1 MPKHLSTA
9 ARWRAHCIHAAPAGG
24 ALAVVLVV
32 ALAAIVGPGADGE
45 ARAAGS
51 GRAPAVAPGEPVDAP
66 TTADAAV
73 EVAPGDEMTQ
83 AVELDEAAD
92 DGVIVE
98 IDAPVDSAGAATA
111 AAPTAPPVPARVE
124 HPALSAVLDP
134 LVLGG
139 PAGSVGVSISAPDGT
154 PVYAYNAHVPLIP
167 ASTEKSVVGAAALR
181 RLGPDHRYRTEVLAT
196 GQVDGNG
203 VLDGAL
209 VLVGSGDPSLGTPV
223 YGRVVPDRPRTRLEG
238 LADQIVAAGV
248 TEVRGGVLGDPT
260 VLADQPMGPGWVAAH
275 ITNGY
280 SARVSGL
287 TVDAGRRMVPVRGGY
302 GSVPVDDPAARAAD
316 ALRNLLTQRGVEVSG
331 PVGTSRTR
339 IPRGAQAIAAVRSA
353 PLATL
358 VSHTIQTSDNHMADG
373 IFRSLGAVD
382 GDPTWAGSAAAT
394 RDALADLP
402 LRWQG
407 VDIVDGSGLSRRN
420 RITPDF
426 LADLSAAMGTSE
438 LRETWDAAMAVTG
451 ERGTL
456 RNRMVGSPAQG
467 RVLAKT
473 GTLSGVR
480 SLAGSVVGPDGSR
493 YHFAIIGNELSGTG
507 TWALLE
513 LQERIAVA
521 LVHDLSRCPQPGGIV
536 DLLDCAA

>member
-1 MPKHLSTA
+1 MPKHLSTG
-9 ARWRAHCIHAAPAGG
+9 ARWRAHCIHAAPVGG

-32 ALAAIVGPGADGE
+32 ALAAIAGPGADGE
-45 ARAAGS
+45 ARAAGW
-51 GRAPAVAPGEPVDAP
+51 GRAPVVAPGEPVDAP
-66 TTADAAV
+66 TGVADAAV
-73 EVAPGDEMTQ
+73 EVVLDDAHQ
-83 AVELDEAAD
+83 AAELEATAD

-98 IDAPVDSAGAATA
+98 VDATA
-111 AAPTAPPVPARVE
+111 DGAVEAAAEIPASPPVPPRVE
-124 HPALSAVLDP
+124 HPALTAVLDP

-139 PAGSVGVSISAPDGT
+139 PAGSVGVSISAADGT

-181 RLGPDHRYRTEVLAT
+181 RLGPDHRYRTEVLAA
-196 GQVDGNG
+196 GEVDGDG

-223 YGRVVPDRPRTRLEG
+223 YGRVVPDRPRTPLEG

-248 TEVRGGVLGDPT
+248 TEVTGGVLGDPT
-260 VLADQPMGPGWVAAH
+260 VLADQPMGPGWVEAH
-275 ITNGY
+275 ISSGY

-287 TVDAGRRMVPVRGGY
+287 TVDAGRRMLPTGGGY
-302 GSVPVDDPAARAAD
+302 GSVPVEDPAARAAD

-331 PVGTSRTR
+331 PVGTSRSRT
-339 IPRGAQAIAAVRSA
+339 PRGAWSIAAVRSA

-358 VSHTIQTSDNHMADG
+358 VAHTIQTSDNHMADG
-373 IFRSLGAVD
+373 IFRTLGAAD
-382 GDPTWAGSAAAT
+382 GDPTWAGSAVAT
-394 RDALADLP
+394 RAALADLP
-402 LRWQG
+402 LRWEG
-407 VDIVDGSGLSRRN
+407 VAIRDGSGLSRRN

-426 LADLSAAMGTSE
+426 LADLSAAMGASE
-438 LRETWDAAMAVTG
+438 LREVWDAAMAVTG

-456 RNRMVGSPAQG
+456 RNRMVGTPAQG

-480 SLAGSVVGPDGSR
+480 SLTGSVLGPDGSR
-493 YHFAIIGNELSGTG
+493 YHFAVIGNELSGTG
-507 TWALLE
+507 TWGLLE
-513 LQERIAVA
+513 LQERVAVA
-521 LVHDLSRCPQPGGIV
+521 LVHDLSRCPQPGGAV